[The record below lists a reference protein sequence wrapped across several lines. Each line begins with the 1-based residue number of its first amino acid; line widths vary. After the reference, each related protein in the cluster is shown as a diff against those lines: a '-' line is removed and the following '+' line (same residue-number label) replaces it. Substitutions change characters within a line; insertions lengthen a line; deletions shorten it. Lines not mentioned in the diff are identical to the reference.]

1 MVYEII
7 DYGNDLSAILRL
19 RDRLGPCCVAL
30 YYGTVLEDA
39 VAYLIGYYE
48 VAWETGS
55 KVVP

>member
-1 MVYEII
+1 M
-7 DYGNDLSAILRL
+7 
-19 RDRLGPCCVAL
+19 RDRLGPCRVSL
-30 YYGTVLEDA
+30 HNGTVLEDA